1 MYLKVSLISPRI
13 YDTINKEKKKWGG
26 SMFKE
31 KLAQIPNKP
40 GSYQMRNKDGIIIY
54 VGKAKNLHR
63 RVNSYF
69 NRTQTGKT
77 AKMVSEIADFTYIV
91 TATELESLLLE
102 INLIKQYNPKYNVL
116 LKDDKSY
123 PYIEYIEKPYPK
135 LKVSRYLQIRKKDHK
150 KLFGPYP
157 NAYAAR
163 RIVNLLN
170 RLYPLKKCDGD
181 PKKVCLYY
189 HIGECLG
196 YCEKKIDQEKLKQMQ
211 EDILGFLNGNDKIL
225 KDKIIEK
232 MESYSQALNFEL
244 ALELKKELD
253 YINIVLDK
261 QKITLQDLT
270 NRDCIGYYFNNGY
283 ISVQILF
290 IRNGKIVGGHTDLFP
305 VVSDLEEEMDSYIM
319 RFYAKH
325 EIPKE
330 ILVAEE
336 ISSTVLQSYF
346 ENKLVVP
353 QKGQKKKLLE
363 MATENAKI
371 NLENELELVLK
382 KEYFTEDANE
392 ELRKILQLET
402 LDRID
407 LFDNSN
413 WFGDWSVSGMVV
425 FKNGVPAKNE
435 YRKYKIS
442 FDKNDDYGMMREVIY
457 RRYQRA
463 LVEKTE
469 LPNLIIVDGGI
480 GQIHACKEVLDVL
493 HLKIKVC
500 GLKKNDKHRTND
512 LVDGDTLELVDI
524 PKDSNVFHYL
534 TRMQDEVHR
543 YTITYHRTVRSKGSI
558 SSVLDNIPGIGA
570 KRKKELIKTFGSV
583 TKMENASLEELT
595 KILPEQVAISL
606 QDYLKSRKEASE
618 KNS

>member
-1 MYLKVSLISPRI
+1 
-13 YDTINKEKKKWGG
+13 
-26 SMFKE
+26 MFKE

-40 GSYQMRNKDGIIIY
+40 GSYQMRNKDGVIIY

-170 RLYPLKKCDGD
+170 RLYPLKKCDGN

-196 YCEKKIDQEKLKQMQ
+196 YCEKNIDQEKLKKMQ

-225 KDKIIEK
+225 KDKKKKK
-232 MESYSQALNFEL
+232 MDSYSKALNFEL

-253 YINIVLDK
+253 YINIVLSK

-305 VVSDLEEEMDSYIM
+305 VVSDLEEEMDSYIT
-319 RFYAKH
+319 RFYARH

-330 ILVAEE
+330 ILVSEE
-336 ISSTVLQSYF
+336 IASSVLQNYF

-353 QKGQKKKLLE
+353 QKGQKKKLVE
-363 MATENAKI
+363 MATENARI

-392 ELRKILQLET
+392 ELRKILHLDT

-413 WFGDWSVSGMVV
+413 LFGDWSVSGMVV

-463 LVEKTE
+463 LVERTE
-469 LPNLIIVDGGI
+469 LPNLIIVDGGV
-480 GQIHACKEVLDVL
+480 GQIHACKEVLEAL
-493 HLKIKVC
+493 NLPIKVC

-512 LVDGDTLELVDI
+512 LVDGDTLELIDI
-524 PKDSNVFHYL
+524 QKDSNVFHYL

-583 TKMENASLEELT
+583 TKMENASLEELS
-595 KILPEQVAISL
+595 KILPKEVAISL

-618 KNS
+618 K

>member
-1 MYLKVSLISPRI
+1 
-13 YDTINKEKKKWGG
+13 
-26 SMFKE
+26 MFKE

-40 GSYQMRNKDGIIIY
+40 GSYQMRNKDGVIIY

-170 RLYPLKKCDGD
+170 RLYPLKKCDGN

-196 YCEKKIDQEKLKQMQ
+196 YCEKNIDHEKLKKMQ

-225 KDKIIEK
+225 KDKILEK
-232 MESYSQALNFEL
+232 MDSYSKALNFEL

-253 YINIVLDK
+253 YINIVLSK

-305 VVSDLEEEMDSYIM
+305 VVSDLEEEMDSYIT
-319 RFYAKH
+319 RFYARH

-330 ILVAEE
+330 ILVSEE
-336 ISSTVLQSYF
+336 IASSVLQNYF

-353 QKGQKKKLLE
+353 QKGQKKKLVE
-363 MATENAKI
+363 MATENARI

-392 ELRKILQLET
+392 ELRKILHLDT

-413 WFGDWSVSGMVV
+413 LFGDWSVSGMVV

-469 LPNLIIVDGGI
+469 LPNLIIVDGGV
-480 GQIHACKEVLDVL
+480 GQIHACKEVLEAL
-493 HLKIKVC
+493 NLPIKVC

-512 LVDGDTLELVDI
+512 LVDGDTLELIDI
-524 PKDSNVFHYL
+524 QKASNVFHYL

-583 TKMENASLEELT
+583 TKMENASLEELS
-595 KILPEQVAISL
+595 KILPKEVAISL

-618 KNS
+618 K

>member
-1 MYLKVSLISPRI
+1 VL
-13 YDTINKEKKKWGG
+13 
-26 SMFKE
+26 KE
-31 KLAQIPNKP
+31 KLAQIPNLP
-40 GSYQMRNKDGIIIY
+40 GSYQMKNKDGIIIY
-54 VGKAKNLHR
+54 VGKAKNLHK

-77 AKMVSEIADFTYIV
+77 AKLVSEITDFSYIV
-91 TATELESLLLE
+91 TSSELEAFLLE
-102 INLIKQYNPKYNVL
+102 INLIKEYDPKYNIL

-123 PYIEYIEKPYPK
+123 PYIEYIEKPFPK
-135 LKVSRYLQIRKKDHK
+135 LKVSRYLSIRKKDKK

-170 RLYPLKKCDGD
+170 RLYPLKKCDGN

-196 YCEKKIDQEKLKQMQ
+196 YCENKLSEEKILKMQ
-211 EDILGFLNGNDKIL
+211 DEILAFLNGNDKIL
-225 KDKIIEK
+225 KDKILEK
-232 MESYSQALNFEL
+232 IDSYSKSLNFEL

-270 NRDCIGYYFNNGY
+270 NRDIVGYFFNNGY

-290 IRNGKIVGGHTDLFP
+290 LRNGKLVGGFTDIFP
-305 VVSDLEEEMDSYIM
+305 VVSDLVSDMEHFLVS
-319 RFYAKH
+319 FYLRH

-330 ILVAEE
+330 IVLPNE
-336 ISSTVLQSYF
+336 INTLVLQEYF
-346 ENKLVVP
+346 EHKLFTP
-353 QKGQKKKLLE
+353 QKGQKHDILK
-363 MATENAKI
+363 MAIENAKI
-371 NLENELELVLK
+371 NLTNELEIILK
-382 KEYFTEDANE
+382 KENVTEEANE
-392 ELRKILQLET
+392 ELRKILKLDI

-413 WFGDWSVSGMVV
+413 LFGDWSVSGMVV

-442 FDKNDDYGMMREVIY
+442 FDKNDDYNMMREVIY

-469 LPNLIIVDGGI
+469 LPNLIIVDGGV
-480 GQIHACKEVLDVL
+480 GQIHACKEILNELNL
-493 HLKIKVC
+493 HIKVC

-512 LVDGDTLELVDI
+512 LLDGDTECIIDI
-524 PKDSNVFHYL
+524 KKDSNVFHYL

-543 YTITYHRTVRSKGSI
+543 YTITYHRTIRSKGSI
-558 SSVLDNIPGIGA
+558 SSVLDNIKGIGA
-570 KRKKELIKTFGSV
+570 KRKKELIKKYGSV
-583 TKMENASLEELT
+583 SAMELASTEELSL
-595 KILPEQVAISL
+595 ILPKEVAITL
-606 QDYLKSRKEASE
+606 KDYLTSRKMAKEGN
-618 KNS
+618 KK

>member
-1 MYLKVSLISPRI
+1 
-13 YDTINKEKKKWGG
+13 
-26 SMFKE
+26 MFKE
-31 KLAQIPNKP
+31 KLAQIPNLP
-40 GSYQMRNKDGIIIY
+40 GSYQMKNKDGVIIY
-54 VGKAKNLHR
+54 VGKAKNLHK

-69 NRTQTGKT
+69 NRSQTGKT
-77 AKMVSEIADFTYIV
+77 AKLVSEIADFSYIV
-91 TATELESLLLE
+91 TASELEAFLLE
-102 INLIKQYNPKYNVL
+102 INLIKEYDPKYNIL

-135 LKVSRYLQIRKKDHK
+135 LKVSRYLNIKKKEGK

-163 RIVNLLN
+163 RIVHLLN
-170 RLYPLKKCDGD
+170 RLYPLKKCDGKQ
-181 PKKVCLYY
+181 KKVCLYY

-196 YCEKKIDQEKLKQMQ
+196 YCEKNANHESIQKMS
-211 EDILGFLNGNDKIL
+211 EDILGFLNGNDAILKNKIL
-225 KDKIIEK
+225 EKI
-232 MESYSQALNFEL
+232 ESYSKALNFEL
-244 ALELKKELD
+244 AMELKKELD

-270 NRDCIGYYFNNGY
+270 DRDVLGYYFDHGY

-290 IRNGKIVGGHTDLFP
+290 LRNGKLVGGHADLFP
-305 VVSDLEEEMDSYIM
+305 VVSDLVSDMESYM
-319 RFYAKH
+319 QLFYARH

-330 ILVAEE
+330 ILIPQE
-336 ISSTVLQSYF
+336 ILTDVLQEYF
-346 ENKLVVP
+346 DGKLGYP
-353 QKGQKKKLLE
+353 QKGPKKKILD
-363 MATENAKI
+363 MATENAHI
-371 NLENELELVLK
+371 YLNNELELTLK
-382 KEYFTEDANE
+382 KENLTEMANE
-392 ELRKILQLET
+392 ELKKILHLEV

-413 WFGDWSVSGMVV
+413 LFGDWSVSGMVV
-425 FKNGVPAKNE
+425 FKNGKPSKNE

-442 FDKNDDYGMMREVIY
+442 FDKNDDYNMMREVIY

-480 GQIHACKEVLDVL
+480 GQIHACKEILQELNL
-493 HLKIKVC
+493 HIKVC

-524 PKDSNVFHYL
+524 KRDSNVFHYL

-543 YTITYHRTVRSKGSI
+543 YTITYHRAIRSKGSI
-558 SSVLDNIPGIGA
+558 SSVLDGIPGIGA
-570 KRKKELIKTFGSV
+570 KRKKDLIKKFGSV
-583 TKMENASLEELT
+583 VNMETASLEELAT
-595 KILPEQVAISL
+595 IVPYEVAKSL
-606 QDYLKSRKEASE
+606 QNYLTSRKE
-618 KNS
+618 K